1 MKWILIVVGCLAL
14 LVALVA
20 LVGSLLP
27 VKHVA
32 TRAARLHQPPAAIWA
47 AITGVDAFPS
57 WRTSVKKIERLPDH
71 QGRPS
76 WREVDNHGQAVP
88 FEIEEWVPSQRF
100 VTRIADPR
108 LPFGGSWTYEIRTAD
123 GGSELR
129 ITENGEVYNPIFRFL
144 SRFVFGHHATMDAY
158 LRALGQKFGER
169 VQLEE

>member
-32 TRAARLHQPPAAIWA
+32 TRAARFHQPPAAIWA
-47 AITGVDAFPS
+47 AITDVDAFPS

-76 WREVDNHGQAVP
+76 WREVDNHGQSLP
-88 FEIEEWVPSQRF
+88 FENEEWVPSQWL
-100 VTRIADPR
+100 VTRITDPR
-108 LPFGGSWTYEIRTAD
+108 LPFGGS
-123 GGSELR
+123 
-129 ITENGEVYNPIFRFL
+129 
-144 SRFVFGHHATMDAY
+144 
-158 LRALGQKFGER
+158 
-169 VQLEE
+169 